1 MESLGPKP
9 RLEGIEK
16 AAESGSSTSLEL
28 ASSHLITTCA
38 TMAAIVLFVAVAGD
52 VIPNPIGTPGSS
64 TLSVA
69 LLLNIAIILFGW
81 RRSKDLR
88 EALLAQAKAEALAH
102 QSAYTDHTTGLAN
115 RRALMEQLE
124 GASRAGRTHSL
135 LLLDLDHFK
144 KVNDLHGHMAGDELL
159 RMVSNVLRRVT
170 PDGSCCARLGGDE
183 FAVLVPSAISDTDA
197 DLIAEFIAG
206 EVAQPLSISSTILQ
220 VSASIGIVTFDQTM
234 SAEEAL
240 RRADIAMY
248 AAKRA
253 GRNCYAR
260 FDEGM
265 EQELQ
270 ARTALEQ
277 QIRAGI
283 ERGEFVPYFQP
294 QIDLETSSPIGFE
307 VLARWHSPTRGML
320 EPAAFLEIAEAS
332 GLIGA
337 LSMSV
342 MRKALEQARDWPAEL
357 TIAVN
362 ISPIQF
368 RDRHL
373 AERILKLLTETG
385 FPAARLELEITETAI
400 LEDRELALA
409 TVHSLKNVGISIS
422 LDDFGTGYASLSQ
435 LQSLPFDRIK
445 IDRSF
450 VSSLLSNEQSEA
462 IVSTIA
468 NLARALQLP
477 VTAEGVETQATV
489 TRLQALG
496 CQEGQGWLFG
506 RAVPA
511 EEVRQQLDLPVV
523 SPVRH
528 EPSLSEPVSRERRD
542 HFRRPSRERKR
553 A

>member
-1 MESLGPKP
+1 VGPKSQFDGVDDP
-9 RLEGIEK
+9 QDGHD
-16 AAESGSSTSLEL
+16 SSSLEL

-38 TMAAIVLFVAVAGD
+38 TMAAIALFVAVAGD
-52 VIPNPIGTPGSS
+52 VVPNPIGSGGSS

-81 RRSKDLR
+81 RRSKDLKQ
-88 EALLAQAKAEALAH
+88 ALIAQAKAEALAH

-115 RRALMEQLE
+115 RRTLMEQLE
-124 GASRAGRTHSL
+124 NASRAGRTHSL

-159 RMVSNVLRRVT
+159 RMVANVLRRVT
-170 PDGSCCARLGGDE
+170 PEGSCCARLGGDE
-183 FAVLVPSAISDTDA
+183 FAVIVPSVVSDTDA
-197 DLIAEFIAG
+197 DLIAELIAG

-220 VSASIGIVTFDQTM
+220 VSASIGIVTFDHSM

-253 GRNCYAR
+253 GRNCHAR

-265 EQELQ
+265 EQQLQ
-270 ARTALEQ
+270 ERTALEQ
-277 QIRAGI
+277 QIRSGI
-283 ERGEFVPYFQP
+283 ANGEFVPYFQP
-294 QIDLETSSPIGFE
+294 QIDLETSALIGFE

-332 GLIGA
+332 GMIGA

-342 MRKALEQARDWPAEL
+342 MQQALEQSRDWPADL

-373 AERILKLLTETG
+373 SERILKLLTETG

-400 LEDRELALA
+400 LEDRELALT
-409 TVHSLKNVGISIS
+409 TVQSLKNVGISIS

-445 IDRSF
+445 IDKSF
-450 VSSLLSNEQSEA
+450 VSSLLSNDQSEA

-468 NLARALQLP
+468 NLAKALQLP

-489 TRLQALG
+489 ARLQALG

-511 EEVRQQLDLPVV
+511 NEIRQQLGLPLLR
-523 SPVRH
+523 PVRT
-528 EPSLSEPVSRERRD
+528 EAAALDPISYERRD
-542 HFRRPSRERKR
+542 HLRRPSNERKR